1 MSWSKVHSTKIMDP
15 DQMEGSQRMEVE
27 GGHKRDE
34 QLVEEGGVA
43 HRSQKPGRKNICF
56 CVGLVGITWGKDLE
70 RLK

>member
-43 HRSQKPGRKNICF
+43 QKPKARKEKYLF
-56 CVGLVGITWGKDLE
+56 
-70 RLK
+70 

>member
-1 MSWSKVHSTKIMDP
+1 MDP

-43 HRSQKPGRKNICF
+43 QKAKARKEEYLFLC
-56 CVGLVGITWGKDLE
+56 CMVAWVWRLLVAIGWYRKTWKD
-70 RLK
+70 